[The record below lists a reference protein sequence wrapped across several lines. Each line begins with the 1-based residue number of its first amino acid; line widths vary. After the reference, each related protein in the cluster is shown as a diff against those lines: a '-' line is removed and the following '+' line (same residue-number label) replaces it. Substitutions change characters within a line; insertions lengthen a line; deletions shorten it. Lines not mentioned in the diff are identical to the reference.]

1 MKFRNQFKTVA
12 LLASLTA
19 LFLWIGQALGGQS
32 GMVVGL
38 LFAGLVNFGAYWWS
52 DKLIL
57 RMYGARELRESK
69 APNVYRIIR
78 ELARQNG
85 IPTPKVYLIPEPTPN
100 AFATGRNP
108 QHAAVAV
115 TGGLLEL
122 LDAEELEGVL
132 AHEMGHIK
140 NRDTLISTVAAT
152 MAGALSMLANMTMWG
167 SLTGGRSRDDHAH
180 PLAGLLGILLA
191 PLDGAMIQAAISR
204 SREYLADESGAE
216 TTANPLALASALI
229 KIEKWSKKVPLTTGT
244 PATAHLFIIN
254 PFRGEHLLSLFSTHP
269 PTSERIKRLEAM
281 AASRPTR

>member
-1 MKFRNQFKTVA
+1 MKFTNQFKTVA

-32 GMVVGL
+32 GMVAGL
-38 LFAGLVNFGAYWWS
+38 FFAGLVNFGAYWWS

-57 RMYGARELRESK
+57 RMYGARELREPK
-69 APNVYRIIR
+69 APNVYRTIK

-85 IPTPKVYLIPEPTPN
+85 IPTPKVYLIPEPAPN

-108 QHAAVAV
+108 QNAAVAV

-152 MAGALSMLANMTMWG
+152 MAGALSMLANMTLWG
-167 SLTGGRSRDDHAH
+167 SLTGGRSRDEHTNT
-180 PLAGLLGILLA
+180 LVGLLGILLA
-191 PLDGAMIQAAISR
+191 PLAGAMIQAAISR
-204 SREYLADESGAE
+204 SR
-216 TTANPLALASALI
+216 
-229 KIEKWSKKVPLTTGT
+229 
-244 PATAHLFIIN
+244 
-254 PFRGEHLLSLFSTHP
+254 
-269 PTSERIKRLEAM
+269 
-281 AASRPTR
+281 